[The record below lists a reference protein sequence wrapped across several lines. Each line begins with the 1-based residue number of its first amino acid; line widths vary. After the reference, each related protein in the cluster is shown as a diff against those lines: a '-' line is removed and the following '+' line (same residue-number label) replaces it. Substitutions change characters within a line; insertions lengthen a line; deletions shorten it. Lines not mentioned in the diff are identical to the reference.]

1 MEDGVSGTMLDTLL
15 DTTTDLDFMD
25 ELFLD
30 GCWLETIDGSE
41 FLHQSPSRSGAL
53 LDPLLLWPALETD
66 GNLSVSP
73 SQKGSQD
80 EMQRPSS
87 DESQERSLVNAISLG
102 QNTITLAGCCSV
114 SESNVIEGSELGTR
128 LWIAPWGNPGSTSS
142 VTDRL
147 IKAIGYIRDVTIDK
161 DVLIQIWV
169 PVSRGGKRILTTS
182 NQPFSLGSSCPSI
195 ARYREI
201 SENFVFSADKDS
213 KDLAGLPGRVF
224 LDKVPEWTPDV
235 RFFRSDEYP
244 RVDQAQLYDICGTL
258 ALPIF
263 EQGSRTCLGVIE
275 VVMTKQQ
282 IKYHPELESVC
293 KALEVRVLCL
303 FFRIL
308 CSCVGSS
315 LSLLLK
321 TINGIKI
328 TSIFL
333 LALANLL

>member
-30 GCWLETIDGSE
+30 GCWLETLDGSE

-73 SQKGSQD
+73 SQ
-80 EMQRPSS
+80 
-87 DESQERSLVNAISLG
+87 N
-102 QNTITLAGCCSV
+102 CSV

-201 SENFVFSADKDS
+201 SESFVFSAEKDS

-321 TINGIKI
+321 TINGI
-328 TSIFL
+328 
-333 LALANLL
+333 